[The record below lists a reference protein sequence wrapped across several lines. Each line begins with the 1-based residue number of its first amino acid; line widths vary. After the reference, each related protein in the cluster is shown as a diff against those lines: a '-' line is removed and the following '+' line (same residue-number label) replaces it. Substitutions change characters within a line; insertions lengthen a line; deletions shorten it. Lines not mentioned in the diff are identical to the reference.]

1 MQGQDCFGSTSFGAK
16 KDPFKQLSSHIQPG
30 DMCAADAFKMLFV
43 HAYIYNKM
51 NELMN
56 TWMNKSEH

>member
-16 KDPFKQLSSHIQPG
+16 KGPFQQLSSYIQPG
-30 DMCAADAFKMLFV
+30 DMCAAGAFKMLFV

-56 TWMNKSEH
+56 T